1 MIAVTLDRI
10 KVAYAQATV
19 FGDLSWEAHDD
30 RVVGLVGPNGC
41 GKSTI
46 LKAII
51 GEVRPSEGTISTRSG
66 LTIGYLPQTIDFSED
81 ATVYETVR
89 RGAKSLIEVERN
101 LATVETRLVD
111 PAVYEDEDAL
121 TDVLHEQEVLLEEY
135 DRLGGPGLESRIRSI
150 LHGLGFRKPDFDRPV
165 HVLSGGQKKMIGL
178 AAQVV
183 NGPNLLLLD
192 EPDNHLDLTGK
203 MYLER
208 FLREYNGGVVLVS
221 HDRYLLDLV
230 IDEIVELEGGILTRF
245 PGNYS
250 EYAVEKEHQRA
261 VHEKHFADQQKE
273 IKRLEQSAKRLLTWG
288 AVFDNEKFI
297 RRGQAILKRIERMDT
312 IDKPHHQREM
322 KLSISG
328 WRGSTKVL
336 EAVGLS
342 KTYPLGGVSSE
353 PKVVLDELDL
363 LIRHGERVGLVG
375 ANGSGKSVL
384 FRLIRE
390 QEEPTSGEVVR
401 GPSVV
406 TGYYAQEQETLDLNR
421 SLIDNLRH
429 AAGVSDTRA
438 MQVLLKF
445 AFTYDQARRPA
456 ADLSGGERS
465 RLQLALIVLS
475 GANFLMLDEPTNNLD
490 IRSAEILEDALEELE
505 GTVLVIS
512 HDRYLLDRVVDRIV
526 ELENGK
532 LVNYSGGYSEYAV
545 RVGLHPANDDEEN
558 A

>member
-19 FGDLSWEAHDD
+19 FTDLCWEAHDD

-41 GKSTI
+41 GKSTV
-46 LKAII
+46 LKAVV

-66 LTIGYLPQTIDFSED
+66 LTVGYLPQSVDFPED
-81 ATVYETVR
+81 ATVYEMVR
-89 RGAKSLIEVERN
+89 CGAKALVEVERK

-150 LHGLGFRKPDFDRPV
+150 LHGLGFRKHDFDRPV
-165 HVLSGGQKKMIGL
+165 QVLSGGQKKMVGL

-183 NGPNLLLLD
+183 NQPDLLLLD

-261 VHEKHFADQQKE
+261 VHEKHFANQQKE
-273 IKRLEQSAKRLLTWG
+273 INRLEQSAKRLLTWG

-312 IDKPHHQREM
+312 IDKPHQQREM

-342 KTYPLGGVSSE
+342 KIYPLGGESLE
-353 PKVVLDELDL
+353 TKVVLDELDL

-406 TGYYAQEQETLDLNR
+406 TGYYAQEHETLDLNR

-438 MQVLLKF
+438 MQVLLRF

-456 ADLSGGERS
+456 SDLSGGERS

-490 IRSAEILEDALEELE
+490 IGSAEILEDALEELE

-512 HDRYLLDRVVDRIV
+512 HDRYFLDRVVDRVV
-526 ELENGK
+526 ELKDGK
-532 LVNYSGGYSEYAV
+532 LIEYNGGYSEYAKKA
-545 RVGLHPANDDEEN
+545 GLHPVRSEEESG
-558 A
+558 

>member
-19 FGDLSWEAHDD
+19 FADLAWEAHDD

-41 GKSTI
+41 GKSTV
-46 LKAII
+46 LKTII

-66 LTIGYLPQTIDFSED
+66 LAIGYLPQTIDFSED

-101 LATVETRLVD
+101 LAAVETRLVD

-165 HVLSGGQKKMIGL
+165 YVLSGGQRKMVGL

-183 NGPNLLLLD
+183 NQPDLLLLD
-192 EPDNHLDLTGK
+192 EPDNHLDLAGK

-230 IDEIVELEGGILTRF
+230 IDEVVELEGGILTRF

-312 IDKPHHQREM
+312 IDKPHQQREM

-342 KTYPLGGVSSE
+342 KIYPLADGSSE
-353 PKVVLDELDL
+353 TKTVLDEVDL
-363 LIRHGERVGLVG
+363 LVRHGERVGLVG

-390 QEEPTSGEVVR
+390 QEEPTSGTVVR

-421 SLIDNLRH
+421 SLIDNLRQ
-429 AAGVSDTRA
+429 AAGISDTRA
-438 MQVLLKF
+438 MQVLLRF

-490 IRSAEILEDALEELE
+490 IRSAEVLEDALEELE

-512 HDRYLLDRVVDRIV
+512 HDRYFLDRVVDRIV

-545 RVGLHPANDDEEN
+545 RVGLHPANDDEGSE
-558 A
+558 

>member
-1 MIAVTLDRI
+1 M
-10 KVAYAQATV
+10 
-19 FGDLSWEAHDD
+19 
-30 RVVGLVGPNGC
+30 
-41 GKSTI
+41 
-46 LKAII
+46 
-51 GEVRPSEGTISTRSG
+51 
-66 LTIGYLPQTIDFSED
+66 
-81 ATVYETVR
+81 
-89 RGAKSLIEVERN
+89 
-101 LATVETRLVD
+101 
-111 PAVYEDEDAL
+111 
-121 TDVLHEQEVLLEEY
+121 
-135 DRLGGPGLESRIRSI
+135 
-150 LHGLGFRKPDFDRPV
+150 
-165 HVLSGGQKKMIGL
+165 
-178 AAQVV
+178 
-183 NGPNLLLLD
+183 
-192 EPDNHLDLTGK
+192 
-203 MYLER
+203 
-208 FLREYNGGVVLVS
+208 LVS

-273 IKRLEQSAKRLLTWG
+273 IHRLEQSAKRLLTWG

-297 RRGQAILKRIERMDT
+297 KRGQAILKRLERMDR
-312 IDKPHHQREM
+312 IDRPHQQREM

-342 KTYPLGGVSSE
+342 KTYPLGGESSDT
-353 PKVVLDELDL
+353 KVVLDELDL

-406 TGYYAQEQETLDLNR
+406 TGYYAQEHETLDLNR

-429 AAGVSDTRA
+429 AAGISDTRA
-438 MQVLLKF
+438 MQVLLRF

-456 ADLSGGERS
+456 SDLSGGERS

-475 GANFLMLDEPTNNLD
+475 GANFLLLDEPTNNLD
-490 IRSAEILEDALEELE
+490 IRSAEILEDTLEELE

-512 HDRYLLDRVVDRIV
+512 HDRYFLDRTVDRIV

-545 RVGLHPANDDEEN
+545 RVGLHPANDEEGSE
-558 A
+558 

>member
-19 FGDLSWEAHDD
+19 FADLAWEAHDD

-41 GKSTI
+41 GKSTV
-46 LKAII
+46 LKTII

-66 LTIGYLPQTIDFSED
+66 LAIGYLPQTIDFSED

-101 LATVETRLVD
+101 LAAVETRLVD

-165 HVLSGGQKKMIGL
+165 YVLSGGQRKMVGL

-183 NGPNLLLLD
+183 NQPDLLLLD
-192 EPDNHLDLTGK
+192 EPDNHLDLAGK

-230 IDEIVELEGGILTRF
+230 IDEVVELEGGILTRF

-297 RRGQAILKRIERMDT
+297 KRGQAILKRIERIDT
-312 IDKPHHQREM
+312 IDKLHHQREM

-342 KTYPLGGVSSE
+342 KTYPLGGESSE
-353 PKVVLDELDL
+353 PKVVLNELDL

-390 QEEPTSGEVVR
+390 QEEPTSGTVVR

-421 SLIDNLRH
+421 SLIDNLRQ
-429 AAGVSDTRA
+429 AAGISDTRA
-438 MQVLLKF
+438 MQVLLRF

-490 IRSAEILEDALEELE
+490 IRSAEVLEDALEELE

-512 HDRYLLDRVVDRIV
+512 HDRYFLDRVVDRIV

-545 RVGLHPANDDEEN
+545 RVGLHPANDDEGSE
-558 A
+558 

>member
-10 KVAYAQATV
+10 TVAYAQATV
-19 FGDLSWEAHDD
+19 FADLSWEAHDD
-30 RVVGLVGPNGC
+30 RIVGLVGPNGC

-46 LKAII
+46 LKAIV
-51 GEVRPSEGTISTRSG
+51 GEIRPSAGAISTRSG
-66 LTIGYLPQTIDFSED
+66 LTVGYLPQAVSFPEG
-81 ATVYETVR
+81 ATVHETVR
-89 RGAKSLIEVERN
+89 HGAVALSEVERE
-101 LATVETRLVD
+101 LKAVEARLID

-121 TDVLHEQEVLLEEY
+121 TAVLHEQEVLLEAY
-135 DRLGGPGLESRIRSI
+135 DRLGGPGLESRMRSI
-150 LHGLGFRKPDFDRPV
+150 LHGLGFRKSDFDRPV
-165 HVLSGGQKKMIGL
+165 AVLSGGQKKMVAL
-178 AAQVV
+178 AAQVI
-183 NGPNLLLLD
+183 NQPDLLLLD
-192 EPDNHLDLTGK
+192 EPDNHLDLKGK
-203 MYLER
+203 MYLEQ
-208 FLREYNGGVVLVS
+208 FLRNYSGGIVLVS

-230 IDEIVELEGGILTRF
+230 VDEITELEGGILKRF

-250 EYAVEKEHQRA
+250 EYAIEKEHQRA
-261 VHEKHFADQQKE
+261 VQEKHFADQQKE
-273 IKRLEQSAKRLLTWG
+273 IHRLEQSAKRLLTWG

-297 RRGQAILKRIERMDT
+297 KRGQAILKRIERIDK
-312 IDKPHHQREM
+312 IDKPHQQREM

-336 EAVGLS
+336 EALALS
-342 KTYPLGGVSSE
+342 KEYPIGREGSDTQ
-353 PKVVLDELDL
+353 VVLDELDL

-390 QEEPTSGEVVR
+390 QEEPTSGDVIR

-406 TGYYAQEQETLDLNR
+406 TGYYAQEHETLNLNR

-438 MQVLLKF
+438 MQVLLRF
-445 AFTYDQARRPA
+445 AFSYDQARRPA
-456 ADLSGGERS
+456 SDLSGGERS

-505 GTVLVIS
+505 GTVFVIS
-512 HDRYLLDRVVDRIV
+512 HDRYFLDRTVDRIV
-526 ELENGK
+526 ELKGGK
-532 LVNYSGGYSEYAV
+532 LINYSGGYSEYA
-545 RVGLHPANDDEEN
+545 RKAGLHPGQDEETR
-558 A
+558 

>member
-1 MIAVTLDRI
+1 MIAVTLDQI

-19 FGDLSWEAHDD
+19 FADLSWEAHDD

-46 LKAII
+46 LKTIT
-51 GEVRPSEGTISTRSG
+51 GEVRPSAGTISTRSA
-66 LTIGYLPQTIDFSED
+66 LTIGYLPQSVEFPED

-89 RGAKSLIEVERN
+89 SGAVALSEVERD
-101 LATVETRLVD
+101 LEAVEARLVD
-111 PAVYEDEDAL
+111 PEVYEDEDAL
-121 TDVLHEQEVLLEEY
+121 TAVLHEQEVLLEAF
-135 DRLGGPGLESRIRSI
+135 DRLGGLSIESRIRSI
-150 LHGLGFRKPDFDRPV
+150 LHSLGFSKKDTDRSV
-165 HVLSGGQKKMIGL
+165 NVLSGGQKKMVAL
-178 AAQVV
+178 AAQVM
-183 NGPNLLLLD
+183 NQPDLLLLD
-192 EPDNHLDLTGK
+192 EPDNHLDLMGK
-203 MYLER
+203 MYLEQ
-208 FLREYNGGVVLVS
+208 FLRNYNGGIVLVS

-230 IDEIVELEGGILTRF
+230 VDEITELEGGVITRF

-261 VHEKHFADQQKE
+261 IQERHFADQQKE
-273 IKRLEQSAKRLLTWG
+273 IHRLEQSAKRLLTWG

-312 IDKPHHQREM
+312 IDKPHQQREM

-336 EAVGLS
+336 EAKGLTKS
-342 KTYPLGGVSSE
+342 YPLLGGESLE
-353 PKVVLDELDL
+353 ATVVLDELDL

-390 QEEPTSGEVVR
+390 QEEPTSGEIVR
-401 GPSVV
+401 GPSVA
-406 TGYYAQEQETLDLNR
+406 TGYYAQEHETLDLNR

-438 MQVLLKF
+438 MQVLLRF
-445 AFTYDQARRPA
+445 AFTYDQARRSA
-456 ADLSGGERS
+456 SDLSGGERS

-490 IRSAEILEDALEELE
+490 IRSAEILEDALDELE

-512 HDRYLLDRVVDRIV
+512 HDRYFLDRAVDRIV
-526 ELENGK
+526 ELKDGK
-532 LVNYSGGYSEYAV
+532 LIDYSGGYSEYADKS
-545 RVGLHPANDDEEN
+545 GLHPDNSQ
-558 A
+558 